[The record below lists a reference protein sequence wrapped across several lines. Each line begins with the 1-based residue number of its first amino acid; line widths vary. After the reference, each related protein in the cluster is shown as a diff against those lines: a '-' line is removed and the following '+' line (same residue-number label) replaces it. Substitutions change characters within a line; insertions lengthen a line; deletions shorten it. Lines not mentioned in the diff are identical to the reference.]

1 MERPCKGIIQKAF
14 GIKNA
19 LEFNQAFIGP
29 HITKKHFEVKQD
41 LIDFFEQQ
49 NIDIEPFLDEQDNV
63 KTLDIN
69 GFCIHQIKELYPQII
84 VKNGFCSYE
93 NNDLFTHGGKAKNL
107 LEETSQFHGYKTLKY
122 IVKMLSF

>member
-1 MERPCKGIIQKAF
+1 MVGEAFAKGIIQKAF

-93 NNDLFTHGGKAKNL
+93 NNDLFYHGEKQRTCSKKHHNFMAIKP
-107 LEETSQFHGYKTLKY
+107 
-122 IVKMLSF
+122 